1 MGRTSYQIN
10 DPKLAEIIFG
20 ETDFFTKEIN
30 SNHPLYPI
38 KDQEAGVFLS
48 DTTSPSWKIV
58 HKFMPPALGPKAVR
72 HYSPTMNAT
81 INSAIPVLDK
91 LEETGEAWNAYQYML
106 KLGSEAIGK
115 LIMGMEFHQFDS
127 VDAPMHEMVQAIA
140 LSLSLN
146 KKIATHGDWVRF
158 PNSEA
163 E

>member
-10 DPKLAEIIFG
+10 DPKLAEIVFG

-38 KDQEAGVFLS
+38 KDQEAGVFLA

-72 HYSPTMNAT
+72 HYAPTMNAT
-81 INSAIPVLDK
+81 IDSAIPILDK
-91 LEETGEAWNAYQYML
+91 LEESGEAWNAYQYML

-115 LIMGMEFHQFDS
+115 LVMGMEFHQFDS

-146 KKIATHGDWVRF
+146 KKIATHGDWV
-158 PNSEA
+158 S
-163 E
+163 